1 MTYPTQEGPWTVK
14 TLISSYLEWDLPR
27 RILDYRET
35 WSIDD
40 ERLPIPEYYLPFE
53 PAALDHWPTVL
64 TVQLS
69 TQGFERIDY
78 ANGLNPVYRVS
89 YSMRTY
95 VWTKHDRPDGVTES
109 RDRLTTV
116 VRAALLDR
124 PCFVKGT
131 SHSGHALALD
141 ETSLREEYSD
151 ITYVKGERA
160 VAGAYLAY
168 TVTLDETLARA
179 DIANLDEINLSVD
192 ATGNRQA
199 DIEDDLVADVVTVT
213 ITD

>member
-1 MTYPTQEGPWTVK
+1 MTYATQEGPWTAK

-27 RILDYRET
+27 RILEYRET
-35 WSIDD
+35 WGIDD
-40 ERLPIPEYYLPFE
+40 ERLPIPEYYLPYE
-53 PAALDHWPTVL
+53 PPALDHWPTVL

-89 YSMRTY
+89 YAMRTY

-116 VRAALLDR
+116 LRASLLDR

-168 TVTLDETLARA
+168 TVTFDEILPRA
-179 DIANLDEINLSVD
+179 NIANVAEITVSFD
-192 ATGNRQA
+192 ATGNKDA
-199 DIEDDLVADVVTVT
+199 DIEDGLVEDVASIT